1 MTQSDKTRE
10 KLIASIRK
18 TKAPEPAGEPA
29 AAAPKPE
36 AAAPKPETATAPAR
50 KPAAAQAKKAQPRKA
65 QPRKSPP
72 AEPAN
77 ESPAPAADTYSIGG
91 LRWPD

>member
-1 MTQSDKTRE
+1 MTQSDRTRE
-10 KLIASIRK
+10 KLIASIRR
-18 TKAPEPAGEPA
+18 TKAPESGSEPA

-36 AAAPKPETATAPAR
+36 AAAAPKPQAATAPAR
-50 KPAAAQAKKAQPRKA
+50 KPAAQSKKAQPRKA

-77 ESPAPAADTYSIGG
+77 ETRAPAADTYSIGG